1 MATID
6 LFGPVGDPFEG
17 FTDTAVA
24 QMAADAG
31 DDLTVRLN
39 SPGGFAFD
47 GIAIYNVLKPL
58 NPRIEIVGLAASA
71 ASVIAMAGRE
81 IVMRK
86 GASLMI
92 HNAWGITMGDD
103 ADHYKAGDTLKHLS
117 KQIAEI
123 YAERSGKSV
132 EEMQSLMAAETW
144 LDADG
149 AVALG
154 LATAS
159 DSKAANKQPKNAANV
174 LAVMGCNIEAPKNE
188 VELLRAEVRKRY
200 TAWLV
205 KDRLTRSYN

>member
-6 LFGPVGDPFEG
+6 LFGPVGDPFDG

-24 QMAADAG
+24 EMVAGAG

-86 GASLMI
+86 GSSLMI
-92 HNAWGITMGDD
+92 HNAWGMTMGDD
-103 ADHYKAGDTLKHLS
+103 AEHYKSGDTLKHLS

-123 YAERSGKSV
+123 YADRSGKSV
-132 EEMQSLMAAETW
+132 EEMQALMAAETW
-144 LDADG
+144 LDAE
-149 AVALG
+149 AAIKLG
-154 LATAS
+154 LATTS
-159 DSKAANKQPKNAANV
+159 DNKPANKQPKNAANI
-174 LAVMGCNIEAPKNE
+174 LAAMGCVSDATPDAVNE
-188 VELLRAEVRKRY
+188 LKAEVAKRY

-205 KDRLTRSYN
+205 RDRLTRSYN

>member
-24 QMAADAG
+24 EMVAGAG

-86 GASLMI
+86 GSSLMI

-103 ADHYKAGDTLKHLS
+103 ADHYKAGETLSHLS

-123 YAERSGKSV
+123 YADRSGKSV
-132 EEMQSLMAAETW
+132 EEMQALMAAETW

-149 AVALG
+149 AIKLG

-159 DSKAANKQPKNAANV
+159 DKKKANDRHRTAASI
-174 LAVMGCNIEAPKNE
+174 LAVMGCATEESPSNVSVLKAEARR
-188 VELLRAEVRKRY
+188 LY

-205 KDRLTRSYN
+205 RDRLTRSYN